1 MSYEYRNYIGGGIG
15 SRLGAEVPKQFV
27 EVLGKPILAYT
38 IDAFQQH
45 PDIDAALVVCLE
57 SHMEQMLGLIER
69 YKLSKVKWTTKGGHD
84 FQHSVLNAVNFLA
97 DKCNPE
103 DVVLVHFGAS
113 PFVTPDIISDAIEVC
128 RVMGNAISSTP
139 FYLLSGTR
147 NSDNTSLEWIDRDSI
162 VCMNSP
168 HAFVF
173 RNLQSIY
180 SEGIRTGLID
190 KVEPHTTTLMYK
202 LGWPVYLS
210 RGSQTNI
217 KITTKEDLE
226 LFRAYAYY
234 RSIGNLQ
241 KPKVKSGISVA
252 KTQA

>member
-1 MSYEYRNYIGGGIG
+1 MNIAIILAGGIG

-38 IDAFQQH
+38 MDAFQQH

-173 RNLQSIY
+173 RIY
-180 SEGIRTGLID
+180 SQYTAKVYGRGLL
-190 KVEPHTTTLMYK
+190 TK
-202 LGWPVYLS
+202 LSLTP
-210 RGSQTNI
+210 R
-217 KITTKEDLE
+217 
-226 LFRAYAYY
+226 R
-234 RSIGNLQ
+234 
-241 KPKVKSGISVA
+241 
-252 KTQA
+252 

>member
-57 SHMEQMLGLIER
+57 SHMEQMLGLI
-69 YKLSKVKWTTKGGHD
+69 
-84 FQHSVLNAVNFLA
+84 
-97 DKCNPE
+97 
-103 DVVLVHFGAS
+103 
-113 PFVTPDIISDAIEVC
+113 
-128 RVMGNAISSTP
+128 
-139 FYLLSGTR
+139 
-147 NSDNTSLEWIDRDSI
+147 
-162 VCMNSP
+162 
-168 HAFVF
+168 
-173 RNLQSIY
+173 
-180 SEGIRTGLID
+180 D

-241 KPKVKSGISVA
+241 KPKVKSGTGVA
-252 KTQA
+252 KTQG